1 MCKDCVRA
9 LNTISNGMSKFLRDG
24 FETAIMRDMSP
35 EMNDEEGMFHL
46 FIYELVAETAKHVID
61 MTVMEE
67 LTSKLMDSLMEAA
80 IDSEL
85 RRFQDKHA

>member
-1 MCKDCVRA
+1 
-9 LNTISNGMSKFLRDG
+9 MSKFLRDG